1 MENPKP
7 KDKEKIL
14 PAFELP
20 FDKVI
25 ELPFPKEFPIMNF
38 TEVLDLRRSKRVFN
52 SISIECLSSL
62 LYLCA
67 KVKQEN
73 LLESGYKTSFRPSPS
88 AGGRHPI
95 DIFVLSES
103 LFENK
108 ALHYYDPYMHQL
120 KQVRFDLEQTDR
132 LRNHLLESF
141 PGSQNATVLW
151 MVVFPERTESKYDSY
166 ESLVWRDVGALVNTI
181 QLTSTFLRLNSCIA
195 GTLGEPIISELFAEI
210 RVQSGGAILIG

>member
-1 MENPKP
+1 
-7 KDKEKIL
+7 
-14 PAFELP
+14 
-20 FDKVI
+20 
-25 ELPFPKEFPIMNF
+25 MNF